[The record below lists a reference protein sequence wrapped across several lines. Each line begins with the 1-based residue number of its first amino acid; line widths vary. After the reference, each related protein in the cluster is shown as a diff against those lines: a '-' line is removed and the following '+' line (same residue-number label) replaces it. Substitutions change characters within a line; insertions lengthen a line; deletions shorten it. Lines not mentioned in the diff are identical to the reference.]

1 MRRTSILGFLIMGS
15 MAFTMLNAAP
25 FDSTAV
31 VATADTDSLAVA
43 VDSVAVDSVAVVDRI
58 ALQVDSVALSTD
70 SVAVAVDD
78 SVANDSVSE
87 VLHIALR
94 SPIKVDSTAILME
107 KVKAI
112 TDMISV
118 KSLLNAQLVQEV
130 FSDTAIVNKYNRLLA
145 QISQRYTVDA
155 NAADDVDSVEVNPL
169 YYRMFAPLVLYKSP
183 VSNALS
189 LGESGAIS
197 EEDSLLIAAMSSGRD
212 CRLNEELD
220 RILLYTYL
228 NMPTSVLMT
237 EDALKA
243 SQGVSDEVI
252 KGSSDNVK
260 LDVGATVIKSL
271 ADVPQADLTTNMV
284 VHKPNFWR
292 TKGKLSTQMTESFFS
307 PNWYQGGTNNI
318 NMFSTMTL
326 EANYNN
332 KKKTQW
338 DNKLEARIGFYQNE
352 GAEIESNQ
360 DLLRLTSKLNLKAI
374 RNWNYTI
381 EAQGNT
387 QMMQHFNGDNTLKS
401 RFLAPVDGM
410 LTVGMD
416 FKKNFSKGSISVFPG
431 PLSYKMSYVSVKDL
445 ATNYG
450 IEAGKRARHD
460 IGSKLEIRLDYR
472 FAKNINYNTRFFY
485 YTPYEYVQLDW
496 ENTFE
501 FRVTKYISTKLF
513 FHLRFDDHVARND
526 EWGYLQ
532 FKEFFTFSLDYSW

>member
-43 VDSVAVDSVAVVDRI
+43 VDSAAVDSVAVVDRI

>member
-43 VDSVAVDSVAVVDRI
+43 VDSAAVDSAAVVDSI
-58 ALQVDSVALSTD
+58 ALLVDSVALSTD

>member
-1 MRRTSILGFLIMGS
+1 MRRTSFLGFLIVGS
-15 MAFTMLNAAP
+15 MAFNMLTAAP
-25 FDSTAV
+25 VDSTAV
-31 VATADTDSLAVA
+31 VASADTDSLVVA
-43 VDSVAVDSVAVVDRI
+43 VDSVATDSVAVVDSI
-58 ALQVDSVALSTD
+58 ALPVDSLALSTD
-70 SVAVAVDD
+70 SVSVSVAD
-78 SVANDSVSE
+78 SIANDSVSE
-87 VLHIALR
+87 VLHVALR
-94 SPIKVDSTAILME
+94 SPIKVDSTAMLME
-107 KVKAI
+107 KVKAM

-130 FSDTAIVNKYNRLLA
+130 FSDTAIVNKYNRLLS
-145 QISQRYTVDA
+145 QISRRYTLDISA
-155 NAADDVDSVEVNPL
+155 IEAVDSVEVNPL
-169 YYRMFAPLVLYKSP
+169 YFRLFAPLVLYKSP
-183 VSNALS
+183 ITNAFS
-189 LGESGAIS
+189 LGNSGAVNA
-197 EEDSLLIAAMSSGRD
+197 EDSLLIAAMASGHD

-237 EDALKA
+237 EDALKS
-243 SQGVSDEVI
+243 SQGVSEEVI

-260 LDVGATVIKSL
+260 LDVGAAVIKSL

-338 DNKLEARIGFYQNE
+338 ENKLEARIGFYQNE

-401 RFLAPVDGM
+401 RFGAPVDGM

-416 FKKNFSKGSISVFPG
+416 FKKSFKNGSISIFPG
-431 PLSYKMSYVSVKDL
+431 PLSYKMSYVAVKDL

-460 IGSKLEIRLDYR
+460 IGSKLEVRLDYR

>member
-1 MRRTSILGFLIMGS
+1 MKKTNFIGFFIIGS
-15 MAFTMLNAAP
+15 MALNMLKAAP
-25 FDSTAV
+25 VDSATVAASVVADSIVATVDST
-31 VATADTDSLAVA
+31 VADSIVLP
-43 VDSVAVDSVAVVDRI
+43 
-58 ALQVDSVALSTD
+58 VDSVALVAD
-70 SVAVAVDD
+70 SVSVSVVD
-78 SVANDSVSE
+78 SVANDTVSD
-87 VLHIALR
+87 VFPVALR
-94 SPIKVDSTAILME
+94 SSIKVDSTALLME
-107 KVKAI
+107 KVKAM

-130 FSDTAIVNKYNRLLA
+130 FSDTAIVNKYNRLLVQMSRKYA
-145 QISQRYTVDA
+145 QELNDT
-155 NAADDVDSVEVNPL
+155 ADIDSIDVNPL
-169 YYRMFAPLVLYKSP
+169 YYRLFAPLVLYKSP
-183 VSNALS
+183 MSSALGLGKSVNAVSA
-189 LGESGAIS
+189 
-197 EEDSLLIAAMSSGRD
+197 EDSMLVAAMTSGRD
-212 CRLNEELD
+212 FRLLDELD
-220 RILLYTYL
+220 CVLLYTYL
-228 NMPTSVLMT
+228 NRPTSVLMT
-237 EDALKA
+237 EDSLRA
-243 SQGVSDEVI
+243 SQSVAEEVI
-252 KGSSDNVK
+252 KGSTDNVK
-260 LDVGATVIKSL
+260 LDVGTTISKPL
-271 ADVPQADLTTNMV
+271 TDVTQADLTTNMV
-284 VHKPNFWR
+284 VHRPNFWR

-338 DNKLEARIGFYQNE
+338 ENKLEARIGFYQNE

-431 PLSYKMSYVSVKDL
+431 PLSYKMSYVAVKDL

-450 IEAGKRARHD
+450 IEEGKRSRHD
-460 IGSKLEIRLDYR
+460 IGSKLEVRLDYK
-472 FAKNINYNTRFFY
+472 FTKNISYNTRFFY
-485 YTPYEYVQLDW
+485 YTPYEYVQVDW

-501 FRVTKYISTKLF
+501 FRVNKYISTKLF
-513 FHLRFDDHVARND
+513 FHARFDDHVARND
-526 EWGYLQ
+526 EWGFFQ

>member
-15 MAFTMLNAAP
+15 MAFTMLNATP
-25 FDSTAV
+25 IDSTAV

-43 VDSVAVDSVAVVDRI
+43 VDSAAVDSVAVVDSI

-78 SVANDSVSE
+78 SVANESVSE

-145 QISQRYTVDA
+145 QISRRYTDDA